1 MVQFVFAGEFM
12 NRRLLLLLVV
22 LVFFISVT
30 SFAQEASSTSAQR
43 VGVDATKRVS
53 LTLRDAILMA
63 LENNRDIEI
72 ERTNVQMNEYD
83 LRASKGVFDPVLNI
97 SLASDRRTT
106 PVASLLAGGDGGR
119 LLTTGLTGSANMSQR
134 LQKNGS
140 SWQALFDNNRSTT
153 QNLFNDLNPQY
164 QSTLSLTFTQPLLRN
179 RTIDAAR
186 RQIKIA
192 SRRLDISDSQ
202 FRQRA
207 IDIIAQVQRAYWD
220 LIFAR
225 RDFDIK
231 RESLNIGQQ
240 QLARNERLVE
250 AGTLAPS
257 DVISTKVDIERRKDE
272 MEAVMESV
280 QRAENSLKNLMLQP
294 SSTEMWNSVL
304 EPVEE
309 PQVSQGE
316 AIPLTD
322 AIRLAHEN
330 RPEIRQ
336 LNLRR
341 EVNDTDVEFFTNQT
355 KPQVDLFATYA
366 TIGLAGNPRTT
377 INPIF
382 ASNTLLRDRI
392 DQLSRLA
399 GLPPLP
405 VTSAGG
411 IPEAFVGGYWQS
423 FGNVLKNNF
432 RVYRFGVNLNLPLW
446 NRTAQAQ
453 LGRALV
459 EGRQIDVQKQR
470 VLQQVEVEVRNALQS
485 VETAKRR
492 VEAAKNS
499 RANAEL
505 QLQSEERK
513 FEAGQSTNF
522 LILDRQNALIAA
534 RGREVRALVDYNK
547 AVAEL
552 QRVMSTTLT
561 SNNVEVNPVSAPAA
575 PRKQVN
581 P

>member
-1 MVQFVFAGEFM
+1 M
-12 NRRLLLLLVV
+12 
-22 LVFFISVT
+22 
-30 SFAQEASSTSAQR
+30 
-43 VGVDATKRVS
+43 
-53 LTLRDAILMA
+53 MA

-106 PVASLLAGGDGGR
+106 PVASLLAGGDGGK

-164 QSTLSLTFTQPLLRN
+164 QSTLNLTFTQPLLRN

-186 RQIKIA
+186 RQLKIA

-272 MEAVMESV
+272 MEAATESV

-294 SSTEMWNSVL
+294 ASTEMWNSVL

-341 EVNDTDVEFFTNQT
+341 EVNDTDAEFFTNQT

-382 ASNTLLRDRI
+382 ASNILLRDRI

-405 VTSAGG
+405 VTAAGG

-432 RVYRFGVNLNLPLW
+432 RVYRFGVNINLPLW

-561 SNNVEVNPVSAPAA
+561 SNNVEVHPATAPSAPK
-575 PRKQVN
+575 KQVN

>member
-1 MVQFVFAGEFM
+1 M
-12 NRRLLLLLVV
+12 NRRLLLLLAVI
-22 LVFFISVT
+22 VFFISVT

-53 LTLRDAILMA
+53 LTLRDAIMMA

-106 PVASLLAGGDGGR
+106 PVASLLAGGDGGK

-164 QSTLSLTFTQPLLRN
+164 QSTLNLTFTQPLLRN

-186 RQIKIA
+186 RQLKIA

-272 MEAVMESV
+272 MEAATESV

-294 SSTEMWNSVL
+294 ASTEMWNSVL

-341 EVNDTDVEFFTNQT
+341 EVNDTDAEFFTNQT

-382 ASNTLLRDRI
+382 ASNILLRDRI

-405 VTSAGG
+405 VTAAGG

-432 RVYRFGVNLNLPLW
+432 RVYRFGVNINLPLW

-561 SNNVEVNPVSAPAA
+561 SNNVEVHPATAPSAPK
-575 PRKQVN
+575 KQVN

>member
-1 MVQFVFAGEFM
+1 M

>member
-1 MVQFVFAGEFM
+1 M
-12 NRRLLLLLVV
+12 NRRLLLSLVV
-22 LVFFISVT
+22 LVFSISVT
-30 SFAQEASSTSAQR
+30 SFAQETSSVSAQR
-43 VGVDATKRVS
+43 VGVDATRRVAM
-53 LTLRDAILMA
+53 TLRDAIMMA

-83 LRASKGVFDPVLNI
+83 LRASKGVFDPVLNT
-97 SLASDRRTT
+97 SLAYDRRTT
-106 PVASLLAGGDGGR
+106 PVASLLAGGDGGK

-164 QSTLSLTFTQPLLRN
+164 QSTLNLTFTQPLLRN

-207 IDIIAQVQRAYWD
+207 IDIIAQVQRTYWD

-231 RESLNIGQQ
+231 RESLSIGQQ

-272 MEAVMESV
+272 MEAAIESV
-280 QRAENSLKNLMLQP
+280 QRAENALKNIMLQP
-294 SSTEMWNSVL
+294 ASTEMWNSVL

-341 EVNDTDVEFFTNQT
+341 EVNNTDVEFFTNQT

-382 ASNTLLRDRI
+382 ASNILLRDRI

-405 VTSAGG
+405 VTAAGG

-432 RVYRFGVNLNLPLW
+432 RVYRFGVNINLPLW

-561 SNNVEVNPVSAPAA
+561 SNNVEVNPATAPSAPK
-575 PRKQVN
+575 KQVN

>member
-1 MVQFVFAGEFM
+1 MKRWTLFTFA
-12 NRRLLLLLVV
+12 V
-22 LVFFISVT
+22 LFFFITSL
-30 SFAQEASSTSAQR
+30 SFAQEAPPSPAQR
-43 VGVDATKRVS
+43 VGVDPGRRAS
-53 LTLRDAILMA
+53 LTLRDAIMMA

-72 ERTNVQMNEYD
+72 ERTNVQMNEFD
-83 LRASKGVFDPVLNI
+83 LRGSKGVFDPVLTT
-97 SLASDRRTT
+97 SLAYDRRTT
-106 PVASLLAGGDGGR
+106 PVANLFQGGDGGKV
-119 LLTTGLTGSANMSQR
+119 LTTGLVSSAAMSQR

-153 QNLFNDLNPQY
+153 ENLFNDLNPQY

-192 SRRLDISDSQ
+192 SKRLDISDSQ

-207 IDIIAQVQRAYWD
+207 IDIIAQVQRTYWD

-225 RDFDIK
+225 RDYEIK

-272 MEAVMESV
+272 LEAATEVV
-280 QRAENSLKNLMLQP
+280 QRAENALKNLMLQP
-294 SSTEMWNSVL
+294 SNTEMWNSVL
-304 EPVEE
+304 EPVEQ
-309 PQVSQGE
+309 PQVSPGE
-316 AIPLTD
+316 AIPLPD
-322 AIRLAHEN
+322 AIRLAFEN

-336 LNLRR
+336 LNLRH
-341 EVNDTDVEFFTNQT
+341 EVNETDVAYFRDQT

-366 TIGLAGNPRTT
+366 TVGLAGDPRTT
-377 INPIF
+377 INPLF
-382 ASNTLLRDRI
+382 ASNNLLRDRVN
-392 DQLSRLA
+392 QLSTLA

-405 VTSAGG
+405 GGGSGGG
-411 IPEAFVGGYWQS
+411 IPKDFIGGYWQS
-423 FGNVLKNNF
+423 FGNVLKNEF
-432 RVYRFGVNLNLPLW
+432 RTYRFGVNINLPLW
-446 NRTAQAQ
+446 NRAAQAQ

-470 VLQQVEVEVRNALQS
+470 TLQLIEVEVRNALQS

-547 AVAEL
+547 SVAEL

-561 SNNVEVNPVSAPAA
+561 SNNVEV
-575 PRKQVN
+575 KK
-581 P
+581 